1 MNYQTFLNLP
11 TIKKYSSNKQYYG
24 SQKHKTE
31 YLKVLFNQFK
41 YNKVDTDLKV
51 KSYFKAIGVTF

>member
-1 MNYQTFLNLP
+1 MDYQTFLNLP
-11 TIKKYSSNKQYYG
+11 TIKKYSSDKQYYG

-41 YNKVDTDLKV
+41 YNKVNTEQKI

>member
-1 MNYQTFLNLP
+1 MDYQTFLNLP
-11 TIKKYSSNKQYYG
+11 TIKKYSSNRQYYG

-41 YNKVDTDLKV
+41 YNKVNTEQKI
-51 KSYFKAIGVTF
+51 KNYFKAISVTF